1 MKLKKPKF
9 WDSPKISFLAI
20 LLYPF
25 SLVFLLF
32 SYLSKIRSSAKFKIP
47 IICIGNIY
55 IGGTGKTPMALEI
68 FKITES
74 LGKKPA
80 FVKKYYKYLNDEINI
95 LKKNGSTFVN
105 ESRKKAIE
113 LLIKNKNDLAILD
126 DGFQDFSIKKNISII
141 CFNQKQWIGNG
152 FVIPSGPLREKIT
165 AIKRAHCVIIN
176 GEKNIEIEQEIYKEN
191 KEIQIYFSKFKLLDT
206 YKFNDKK
213 IIAFA
218 GIGNPSNFFEL
229 LEENKLNLINKFS
242 FPDHYKFSKKEL
254 DTLILDSNNQNAVLL
269 TTEKDYYRIDDNY
282 KKKIQFAKVKL
293 EIENREDFIKFLEKN
308 I

>member
-1 MKLKKPKF
+1 M
-9 WDSPKISFLAI
+9 
-20 LLYPF
+20 
-25 SLVFLLF
+25 
-32 SYLSKIRSSAKFKIP
+32 
-47 IICIGNIY
+47 
-55 IGGTGKTPMALEI
+55 
-68 FKITES
+68 
-74 LGKKPA
+74 
-80 FVKKYYKYLNDEINI
+80 
-95 LKKNGSTFVN
+95 
-105 ESRKKAIE
+105 
-113 LLIKNKNDLAILD
+113 LD
-126 DGFQDFSIKKNISII
+126 
-141 CFNQKQWIGNG
+141 
-152 FVIPSGPLREKIT
+152 
-165 AIKRAHCVIIN
+165 A
-176 GEKNIEIEQEIYKEN
+176 
-191 KEIQIYFSKFKLLDT
+191 

>member
-32 SYLSKIRSSAKFKIP
+32 SYLSKIRSSTKFKIP

-206 YKFNDKK
+206 DKFNDKK

>member
-32 SYLSKIRSSAKFKIP
+32 SYLSKIRSSTKFKIQ